1 MEKTQGRDILHY
13 EIARIYLIE
22 RKTSVTKKDLAFKR
36 AFDIIFSFL
45 IIVCILSWLLPI
57 LALLIKL
64 NSRGPVLFIQS
75 RTGCLGKKFKCIKL
89 RTMYLN
95 EEANITQASSDD
107 PRITSIGKF
116 LRFSC
121 MDELPQ
127 FFNVLIGDMS
137 IVGPRPHMISDCF
150 EFSKIIRDYNHRNSV
165 KPGITGMAQV
175 KGYRGK
181 TNNFY
186 DIVHRYK
193 WDMFYIRNL
202 SFNLDMRILNLT
214 MSSTFKAI
222 FASIFRVEDEVI
234 EAPSYSLEASE
245 YLN

>member
-1 MEKTQGRDILHY
+1 MEKIQGREILHY
-13 EIARIYLIE
+13 EKARIYLIE
-22 RKTSVTKKDLAFKR
+22 SKPSITKKDLAFKR
-36 AFDIIFSFL
+36 TFDIICSL
-45 IIVCILSWLLPI
+45 LVIIFILSWLLPI
-57 LALLIKL
+57 LAILIKL
-64 NSRGPVLFIQS
+64 NSSGPVFFIQS
-75 RTGCLGKKFKCIKL
+75 RTGCLGRKFRCIKL

-95 EEANITQASSDD
+95 DEAHITQASSND
-107 PRITSIGKF
+107 PRITSVGKF

-137 IVGPRPHMISDCF
+137 VVGPRPHMISDCF
-150 EFSKIIRDYNHRNSV
+150 EFSKIICDYNHRNRV

-186 DIVHRYK
+186 DVVHRYK

-202 SFNLDMRILNLT
+202 SFNLDMRILKLT
-214 MSSTFKAI
+214 IASTFKAI
-222 FASIFRVEDEVI
+222 FVWVFKIEEQVI
-234 EAPSYSLEASE
+234 EAPSYNLEASE